1 MKGSRAVVFYA
12 LAAGLLVMFFTS
24 FLQNLSGEPMV
35 QSPPSAGAPP
45 QAARDEAPAPGANAP
60 AGIPGTLAP
69 EDAARMGEFMARLQS
84 NPHDVDLLLEI
95 AQVFIRA
102 KEWPQ
107 AESFLRRASIAAPTD
122 ARPPHFLGVAQASQ
136 QQYTEAAG
144 SFEQALTLDANPSTQ
159 FNLAVLYRYYL
170 DKPDKAKALLE
181 AASKSANAPDALKAK
196 AAQELQSLKKTQ

>member
-12 LAAGLLVMFFTS
+12 LAGGLLLMFFTS

-45 QAARDEAPAPGANAP
+45 QAARDDVPAPGAP
-60 AGIPGTLAP
+60 AGMPGTLAP

-84 NPHDVDLLLEI
+84 NPHDADLLLEI
-95 AQVFIRA
+95 AQVFMRA

-107 AESFLRRASIAAPTD
+107 AESFLRRASIAAPAD
-122 ARPPHFLGVAQASQ
+122 ARPPHFMGVLQASR
-136 QQYTEAAG
+136 QQYAEAAA
-144 SFEQALTLDANPSTQ
+144 SFEQALTLGANPSTQ

-170 DKPDKAKALLE
+170 NKPERAKMLLE
-181 AASKSANAPDALKAK
+181 AASKSADAPDALKAK
-196 AAQELQSLKKTQ
+196 AAQELKSLKTP

>member
-12 LAAGLLVMFFTS
+12 LAAGLLLMFFTS

-45 QAARDEAPAPGANAP
+45 QAARDEAPGATAPTGM
-60 AGIPGTLAP
+60 PGTLAP
-69 EDAARMGEFMARLQS
+69 EDSARMGEFMARLQT
-84 NPHDVDLLLEI
+84 NPHDADLLLEI

-122 ARPPHFLGVAQASQ
+122 ARPLHFLGVIQASQ
-136 QQYTEAAG
+136 QQYTEAVA
-144 SFEQALTLDANPSTQ
+144 SFEQALTLGANPSTQ

-170 DKPDKAKALLE
+170 DKPDRAKTLLE
-181 AASKSANAPDALKAK
+181 AATAAPGAPEALKAK
-196 AAQELQSLKKTQ
+196 AAQELQGLKNTQ